1 MQHVDDALL
10 IAYADDALDAA
21 DRQLVDEHLAG
32 CAVCR
37 GRVEEERA
45 LARRAGAVLSAV
57 APAVQPVPPF
67 DEVLRRRNKGSAA
80 GRRAWIPL
88 AWAASLVV
96 AIGAGWMANE
106 LLLAPAMQQP
116 VERASAGDAAAARNL
131 AEPQAAEAQAESQA
145 TESQDEGLRQ
155 ASAPAAGA
163 DAETDDAP
171 SVRETAPSSTT
182 DAVHEHAE
190 SMAAPPPPV
199 AQLGASDAAAE
210 RKTAAPSAAAPAPAP
225 ALAAEQT
232 RARAERGVASLAAA
246 DAVVTMELD
255 AADVA
260 WRGTRPADAPG
271 APVRAVADV
280 AIDSVW
286 LAHDSADWRT
296 RVLHRLEQGP
306 LEVIEWRRAPW
317 QGVVASG
324 TLPDGRRYLLGRSDS
339 VLVELRGRLDAA
351 TLEALLARIRP
362 LP

>member
-21 DRQLVDEHLAG
+21 DRQVVDEHLAE
-32 CAVCR
+32 CAECR
-37 GRVEEERA
+37 ARVEEERA

-57 APAVQPVPPF
+57 APAVHPVPPF
-67 DEVLRRRNKGSAA
+67 DEVLRRRNRSSGAR
-80 GRRAWIPL
+80 RRAWMPL

-106 LLLAPAMQQP
+106 LLLSPAMQQP
-116 VERASAGDAAAARNL
+116 VQRAAATDAATAPAA
-131 AEPQAAEAQAESQA
+131 AEPQAAESQAETQA
-145 TESQDEGLRQ
+145 TGEQESRALQSSG
-155 ASAPAAGA
+155 SAAGA

-171 SVRETAPSSTT
+171 SGRETGPAAAT

-190 SMAAPPPPV
+190 AVPAPPPPV
-199 AQLGASDAAAE
+199 AQVGATDAEAE
-210 RKTAAPSAAAPAPAP
+210 RKTAAPAAAPAPAA
-225 ALAAEQT
+225 ALAAEET

-255 AADVA
+255 PADVA
-260 WRGTRPADAPG
+260 WRGTRPADAPD
-271 APVRAVADV
+271 APVRGVADV

-296 RVLHRLEQGP
+296 RVLHRLEQRT